1 MNQTLS
7 SSRDQH
13 QKIQLL
19 LPWYI
24 NQNLLKHEHRLVEDH
39 IHHCLTCRREL
50 DSLRKL
56 AEAVARAPDL
66 DLAAEASFASL
77 WAKLPARAPGGTQST
92 APAKTVMA
100 SGIGRFTHRAGV
112 RLAMA
117 ACLLLTVIPSALYMA
132 RTNTAGDYYTL
143 SAAKPESAGGKEL
156 RVVFAKSLS
165 PAEIASILA
174 EIHGRRIGELNSV
187 GALTVRIEADA
198 DSPRLQEAVGLL
210 RIRQDVLLAEPIVQ
224 P

>member
-1 MNQTLS
+1 MNQSLS
-7 SSRDQH
+7 SSQDQH

-24 NQNLLKHEHRLVEDH
+24 NQSLLKHEHRLVENH
-39 IHHCLTCRREL
+39 IHHCLACRREL
-50 DSLRKL
+50 DSLRQL
-56 AEAVARAPDL
+56 AEAVADAPAL

-77 WAKLPARAPGGTQST
+77 RAKLPARAPGRAQPT
-92 APAKTVMA
+92 ASAEPSMA
-100 SGIGRFTHRAGV
+100 SGIGRFTHQAGV
-112 RLAMA
+112 RFAMA
-117 ACLLLTVIPSALYMA
+117 ACLLLAVIPLTLYMA

-165 PAEIASILA
+165 PAEVASILA

-198 DSPRLQEAVGLL
+198 DSPRLEEAIALL
-210 RIRQDVLLAEPIVQ
+210 RSRQDVLLAEPVVQ